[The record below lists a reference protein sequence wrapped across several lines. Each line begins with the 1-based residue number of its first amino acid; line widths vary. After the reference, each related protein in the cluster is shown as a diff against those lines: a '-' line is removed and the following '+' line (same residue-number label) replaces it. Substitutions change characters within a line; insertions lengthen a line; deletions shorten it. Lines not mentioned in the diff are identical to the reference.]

1 MFRIHELITKED
13 WISVRPLI
21 EGSAKVHVKY
31 IFHDGVLIYDGTKMS
46 KVAILAG
53 WGAYNSGLEEYAT
66 KHNIPVLLTWRAID
80 LLPEDSPVYCGRPG
94 GVGQPVANWI
104 IQNCE
109 TLLVLGARLDPDSI
123 AYKPE
128 GFAPQAHKIVVD
140 IDEAEL
146 NKHLFH
152 HVSVNST
159 VEEYLKTYDIFDSPD
174 SSLWLKHCREL
185 YLKYPVVREDHK
197 EPKDYVDYY
206 AFIDELSNLATP
218 DDVIGYGSSGIGIQ
232 ILMQS
237 WKVKRGQRVCN
248 SSTMGAMGSWVG
260 AIGLAKA
267 SGKRV
272 LCLVGDGGFSL
283 NTAELEVIRRENL
296 PIKIFVFENGG
307 YGSIRATAK
316 RFFEGRDI
324 SGGYKSPPI
333 QVDDF
338 GYHEGITT
346 SAFCGRSW
354 TQQRNQTIEYFL
366 KDNKPLV
373 VEVICSPDQ
382 TPDYRVTGAFTE
394 MDHFPEE
401 LK

>member
-1 MFRIHELITKED
+1 L
-13 WISVRPLI
+13 
-21 EGSAKVHVKY
+21 
-31 IFHDGVLIYDGTKMS
+31 S

-80 LLPEDSPVYCGRPG
+80 LLPEDSPIYCGRPG

-128 GFAPQAHKIVVD
+128 GFAPQAEKIIVD
-140 IDEAEL
+140 IDEAEIS
-146 NKHLFH
+146 KHKFDH
-152 HVSVNST
+152 QYCNST
-159 VEEYLKTYDIFDSPD
+159 VSDFLKMDNNIDGDPN
-174 SSLWLKHCREL
+174 WLIKCRWL
-185 YLKYPVVREDHK
+185 YEKYPVIRDDHK

-283 NTAELEVIRRENL
+283 NTPELEVIRRENL
-296 PIKIFVFENGG
+296 PIKIFVFDNGG
-307 YGSIRATAK
+307 YGSIRATSK
-316 RFFEGRDI
+316 RFFDGRDI
-324 SGGYKSPPI
+324 SGGYKPFDIS
-333 QVDDF
+333 QDDGTEYIYGSRMKEYLKWIMGF
-338 GYHEGITT
+338 DEMVIT
-346 SAFCGRSW
+346 SVS
-354 TQQRNQTIEYFL
+354 
-366 KDNKPLV
+366 
-373 VEVICSPDQ
+373 CSPDQ

-394 MDHFPEE
+394 MDHYPEE
-401 LK
+401 LCQTI